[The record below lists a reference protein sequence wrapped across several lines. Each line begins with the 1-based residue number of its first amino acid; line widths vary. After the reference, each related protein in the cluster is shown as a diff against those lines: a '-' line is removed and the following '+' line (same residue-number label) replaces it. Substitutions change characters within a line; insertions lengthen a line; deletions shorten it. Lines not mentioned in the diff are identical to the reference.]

1 MEPGTAIASA
11 STVEALATPHPSS
24 TPLSGALSPASLVHV
39 LRAMYLGGHTGVLN
53 LSRGSERL
61 GLRFLS
67 GRIVSGADGPVGRLG
82 DILLRLGHVTSSDLE
97 RALEKAALEGVRL
110 GPVLVAERMATR
122 EQVQEALRLQVRDV
136 LFAAFFWG
144 FGAYRFEADQGP
156 DLHEDINLEMS
167 TPGLIFDV
175 VSSLESPGGVLQSL
189 ADLAQPIVAAADWA
203 SLVSRDRVKL
213 SPADEHVLSRADG
226 VTSVRRVVGDAGLPA
241 PAVER
246 SLVALLCCGAVRL
259 LPVPASAE
267 SLPSPDQTLALPRA
281 SLGLGLPSPDETVAM
296 PRASLGLDEVEEK
309 RREAARMLQE
319 MERQSHFAVLGL
331 PEGAPFEDV
340 KRAFVRLAKRYH
352 PDTVRDPEL
361 GVLTKAIFLRVSE
374 ACNVLAS
381 GDSRARYEQRL
392 AGPSRRSAP
401 PPKPAPAP
409 APLATVEREEPADFS
424 EPAGVVRRAEELL
437 AGGELFEAATL
448 LTDILPHTEGR
459 LRQRARL
466 LRARSYLRTPSGSHL
481 AETEV
486 RELLRD
492 EPACVEACVL
502 LGDIYRDHGLARR
515 AETQYRRA
523 LELQPG
529 HASAAAQL
537 QALAGAVA
545 VPRAIASARR

>member
-1 MEPGTAIASA
+1 M
-11 STVEALATPHPSS
+11 
-24 TPLSGALSPASLVHV
+24 
-39 LRAMYLGGHTGVLN
+39 
-53 LSRGSERL
+53 
-61 GLRFLS
+61 
-67 GRIVSGADGPVGRLG
+67 GRLG
-82 DILLRLGHVTSSDLE
+82 DILLRLGQVTRSDLE
-97 RALEKAALEGVRL
+97 RAVEKAAREGLRL
-110 GPVLVAERMATR
+110 GPVLVAERIATR
-122 EQVQEALRLQVRDV
+122 EQVREALRLQVRDV

-175 VSSLESPGGVLQSL
+175 VSCLESPGGVLQGL
-189 ADLAQPIVAAADWA
+189 ADPAQPIVAAADWA

-226 VTSVRRVVGDAGLPA
+226 VTSVRQVVGEAALPA

-259 LPVPASAE
+259 LPLPAPAK
-267 SLPSPDQTLALPRA
+267 SLPSPDQTMAIPRA

-296 PRASLGLDEVEEK
+296 PRTSLGVDEIEEK
-309 RREAARMLQE
+309 RRERARMLQE

-374 ACNVLAS
+374 ACNVLSS

-392 AGPSRRSAP
+392 GGPSRRSASP
-401 PPKPAPAP
+401 PTPTPAPTPTSTPTSTP
-409 APLATVEREEPADFS
+409 APVAIVQREEPSGFS
-424 EPAGVVRRAEELL
+424 EPADVVRRAEELL
-437 AGGELFEAATL
+437 ARGELFEAATL

-466 LRARSYLRTPSGSHL
+466 LRARTYLRTPSGSHL
-481 AETEV
+481 AENEV

-492 EPACVEACVL
+492 EPTCVEACVL

-523 LELQPG
+523 LELEPG
-529 HASAAAQL
+529 HAGAAEQL

-545 VPRAIASARR
+545 VPRAIASARG

>member
-1 MEPGTAIASA
+1 MEPGTASA
-11 STVEALATPHPSS
+11 LVSTVEALATPHPSS
-24 TPLSGALSPASLVHV
+24 TPLSGPLSSDSLVRV
-39 LRAMYLGGHTGVLN
+39 LRATYLGGHTGVLN
-53 LSRGSERL
+53 LSRGRERL
-61 GLRFLS
+61 GLRFLG

-82 DILLRLGHVTSSDLE
+82 DILLRLGQVTRADLE

-175 VSSLESPGGVLQSL
+175 VSCLESPGGVLQSL
-189 ADLAQPIVAAADWA
+189 ADPAQPIAAAADWA
-203 SLVSRDRVKL
+203 SRLSRDRVKL

-226 VTSVRRVVGDAGLPA
+226 VTPVRQVVGDAALPA

-259 LPVPASAE
+259 LPLPAPAK

-296 PRASLGLDEVEEK
+296 PRTSLGLDEIEEK

-319 MERQSHFAVLGL
+319 MERQTHFAVLGL

-392 AGPSRRSAP
+392 GGPSRRSAP
-401 PPKPAPAP
+401 PPTPAPAP
-409 APLATVEREEPADFS
+409 VATVQCEEPSGFS
-424 EPAGVVRRAEELL
+424 EPADVVRRAEELL

-466 LRARSYLRTPSGSHL
+466 LRARTYLRTPSGSHL

-486 RELLRD
+486 RELLQD

-515 AETQYRRA
+515 AETQYQRA
-523 LELQPG
+523 LELRPG
-529 HASAAAQL
+529 HTGAAEQL
-537 QALAGAVA
+537 AALAGAVA

>member
-1 MEPGTAIASA
+1 
-11 STVEALATPHPSS
+11 
-24 TPLSGALSPASLVHV
+24 
-39 LRAMYLGGHTGVLN
+39 MYLGRHTGVLN
-53 LSRGSERL
+53 LSRGRERL
-61 GLRFLS
+61 GLRFLG

-82 DILLRLGHVTSSDLE
+82 DILLRLGQVTRADLE
-97 RALEKAALEGVRL
+97 RALEKAALEGVRV

-175 VSSLESPGGVLQSL
+175 VSCLESPGGVLQSL
-189 ADLAQPIVAAADWA
+189 ADPDQPIAAAADWA
-203 SLVSRDRVKL
+203 SLVSADRVKL
-213 SPADEHVLSRADG
+213 SPADEHVLARADG
-226 VTSVRRVVGDAGLPA
+226 LTSVRQVVGDAALPA

-246 SLVALLCCGAVRL
+246 SLVALLCCGAVCL
-259 LPVPASAE
+259 LPVPAPAK
-267 SLPSPDQTLALPRA
+267 SLPSPDQTVALPRA

-296 PRASLGLDEVEEK
+296 PRTSLGLDEIEEK
-309 RREAARMLQE
+309 RREAARLLQE
-319 MERQSHFAVLGL
+319 MERQTHFAVLGL

-352 PDTVRDPEL
+352 PDTVRDSEL

-392 AGPSRRSAP
+392 GGPSRRSAP
-401 PPKPAPAP
+401 PPKPTSTPTSTPAP
-409 APLATVEREEPADFS
+409 VAPVQSEEPSGFS
-424 EPAGVVRRAEELL
+424 EPADVVRRAEELL
-437 AGGELFEAATL
+437 AGGEPFEAATL

-459 LRQRARL
+459 LRLRGRL
-466 LRARSYLRTPSGSHL
+466 LRARAYLTTPSGSHL
-481 AETEV
+481 AESEL

-492 EPACVEACVL
+492 QPVCVEACVL

-529 HASAAAQL
+529 HAGATTQL